1 MSSRVRLTLK
11 EKVDIIKASEQD
23 KLSTRALAA
32 KYKIGKTQASEILKN
47 KKELLDRFIK
57 HGNEL
62 SRRIIS

>member
-47 KKELLDRFIK
+47 KKELF
-57 HGNEL
+57 G
-62 SRRIIS
+62 